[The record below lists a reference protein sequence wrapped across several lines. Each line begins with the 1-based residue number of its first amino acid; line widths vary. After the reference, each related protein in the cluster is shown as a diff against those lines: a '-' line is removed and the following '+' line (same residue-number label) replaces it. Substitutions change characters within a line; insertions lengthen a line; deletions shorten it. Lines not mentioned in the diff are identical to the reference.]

1 MEVPP
6 LSLPLRLLLQPP
18 WLTTGRARFRAAV
31 PGCDPLFAAL
41 RPAPTNWATCT
52 TSSLRRTFSTSWPG
66 GRKKPATLSLSLDI
80 RRPRPSPNDLSA
92 SNATACRAPK
102 IEPVCD
108 CQAASEWGAKAER
121 ERNRRQWRSRT
132 MAHQVS
138 HCPGRRGNGEE
149 AAPQLRSYKICL
161 ELKPNAHQCPKPR
174 EGQLLQL
181 LIDSR

>member
-1 MEVPP
+1 MPP
-6 LSLPLRLLLQPP
+6 LSLPLRLLLHPP
-18 WLTTGRARFRAAV
+18 WLTTDRARFRAAV

-52 TSSLRRTFSTSWPG
+52 TSSLRRTFSPSWPG

-80 RRPRPSPNDLSA
+80 RRPRPSSNDLSA

-121 ERNRRQWRSRT
+121 EKSEA
-132 MAHQVS
+132 MAQQNNGPPGQPLS
-138 HCPGRRGNGEE
+138 WTSKGRRRGS
-149 AAPQLRSYKICL
+149 AAAQELQDLPRTQAECASMPKIDGRGSYCRK
-161 ELKPNAHQCPKPR
+161 
-174 EGQLLQL
+174 GT
-181 LIDSR
+181 S